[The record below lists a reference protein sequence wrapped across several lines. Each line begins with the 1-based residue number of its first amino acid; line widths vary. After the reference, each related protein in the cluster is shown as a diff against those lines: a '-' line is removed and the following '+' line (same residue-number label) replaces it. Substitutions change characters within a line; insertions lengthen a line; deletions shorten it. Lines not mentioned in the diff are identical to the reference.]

1 MFYHLL
7 YPLHSSLRA
16 FNVFR
21 YITFRTAMAILTAMI
36 VSFILGPWLIRRLRH
51 FQIGQEIREEGPASH
66 QSKRGTPTMGGLLI
80 LTAVIPTTLLWAD
93 LRNTFVW
100 IAVVAMAGFGA
111 IGFWDDYMKVAKKR
125 NLGLTARGKF
135 GLQIALGLGIGLLL
149 YWMSYEGMFT
159 TRLVFPFVKS
169 LSPMLGLFFPFFVV
183 LVLTGASNA
192 VNLTDGL
199 DGLAIG
205 SFLIASATFMLLAY
219 AAGNAIVADYLGIA
233 NVKGAGEL
241 TIFCGALV
249 GASLGFL
256 WFNGHPAEIFM
267 GDVGSMALG
276 GALGTIAILIKQEFV
291 LVIVGGLFV
300 VEALSVI
307 VQVASF
313 KSRGGKRVF
322 LMAPLH
328 HHFELSGWSETKV
341 VIRFW
346 IVAIIFA
353 LLGLAT
359 LKLR

>member
-1 MFYHLL
+1 MLYHLL
-7 YPLHSSLRA
+7 YPLHTSFKL

-21 YITFRTAMAILTAMI
+21 YITFRAAMAILTALI
-36 VSFILGPWLIRRLRH
+36 VSLILGPWLIRRLRH

-66 QSKRGTPTMGGLLI
+66 QVKKGTPTMGGLLV
-80 LTAVIPTTLLWAD
+80 LTAVVPTTLLWAD
-93 LRNTFVW
+93 LTNPFVW
-100 IAVVAMAGFGA
+100 IAIVAMIAFGA

-125 NLGLTARGKF
+125 NLGLTAAQKF
-135 GLQIALGLGIGLLL
+135 GLQILFSLMLGALL
-149 YWMSYEGMFT
+149 YVMSFEGLFS
-159 TRLVFPFVKS
+159 TRLVFPFVKTFA
-169 LSPMLGLFFPFFVV
+169 PMLGIFFPLFVA

-205 SFLIASATFMLLAY
+205 SFLIASTTFMVLAY
-219 AAGNAIVADYLGIA
+219 AAGNAIVSEYLGIA

-256 WFNGHPAEIFM
+256 WYNGHPAEVFM

-276 GALGTIAILIKQEFV
+276 GALGTIAILIKQEYM

-307 VQVASF
+307 IQVASF
-313 KSRGGKRVF
+313 KSRGKRVF
-322 LMAPLH
+322 RMSPLH
-328 HHFELSGWSETKV
+328 HHFELSGWHETKV

>member
-1 MFYHLL
+1 MLYHIL
-7 YPLHSSLRA
+7 YPLHVYFKV

-21 YITFRTAMAILTAMI
+21 YITFRTAMAILTAMV
-36 VSFILGPWLIRRLRH
+36 VSFMLGPWLIERLRH

-80 LTAVIPTTLLWAD
+80 LTSVIPTTLLWAD
-93 LRNTFVW
+93 LQNSFVW
-100 IAVVAMAGFGA
+100 IAVASMALFGA
-111 IGFWDDYMKVAKKR
+111 IGFWDDYLKVAKKH
-125 NLGLTARGKF
+125 NLGLTARRKF
-135 GLQIALGLGIGLLL
+135 GLQIALGLAIGLLL
-149 YWMSYEGMFT
+149 LWMSWQGVFT
-159 TRLVFPFVKS
+159 TKLVFPFFKTFAP
-169 LSPMLGLFFPFFVV
+169 LLGVAYPLFVV

-205 SFLIASATFMLLAY
+205 SFLVASTTFMLLAY

-233 NVKGAGEL
+233 NVKGTGEQ

-249 GASLGFL
+249 GSSLGFL
-256 WFNGHPAEIFM
+256 WFNAHPAEIFM

-300 VEALSVI
+300 LEAMSVI

-313 KSRGGKRVF
+313 KSRGKRVF
-322 LMAPLH
+322 RMAPLH
-328 HHFELSGWSETKV
+328 HHFELSGWKETKV

>member
-1 MFYHLL
+1 MLYLLL
-7 YPLHSSLRA
+7 YPLHGSLKI

-21 YITFRTAMAILTAMI
+21 YITFRSAMAILTALV
-36 VSFILGPWLIRRLRH
+36 VSLVLGPWLIRRLRH

-66 QSKRGTPTMGGLLI
+66 QAKKGTPTMGGLLV
-80 LTAVIPTTLLWAD
+80 LTAVVPTTLLWAD
-93 LRNTFVW
+93 LRNVFVW
-100 IAVVAMAGFGA
+100 IAVVSMCAFGA
-111 IGFWDDYMKVAKKR
+111 IGFWDDYVKIAKKR

-135 GLQIALGLGIGLLL
+135 GLQILLSLAIGALL
-149 YWMSYEGMFT
+149 YVMSYEGMFST
-159 TRLVFPFVKS
+159 QLIFPFVKS
-169 LSPMLGLFFPFFVV
+169 FAPKLGIVFPIFVA

-205 SFLIASATFMLLAY
+205 SFLVASTTFTILAY

-256 WFNGHPAEIFM
+256 WYNGHPAEVFM

-276 GALGTIAILIKQEFV
+276 GALGTIAILIKQEYM
-291 LVIVGGLFV
+291 LVVVGGLFV

-313 KSRGGKRVF
+313 RSRGKRIF
-322 LMAPLH
+322 RMSPLH

>member
-1 MFYHLL
+1 MLYHLL
-7 YPLHSSLRA
+7 YPLHTSWKV

-21 YITFRTAMAILTAMI
+21 YITFRTAMAVLTAMV

-80 LTAVIPTTLLWAD
+80 LTAVVPSTLLWAD
-93 LRNTFVW
+93 LRNPFVW
-100 IAVVAMAGFGA
+100 IAVVSMCGFGA
-111 IGFWDDYMKVAKKR
+111 IGFYDDYVKVAKKR
-125 NLGLTARGKF
+125 NLGLTARAKF
-135 GLQIALGLGIGLLL
+135 SFQIALGLAIGFLL
-149 YWMSYEGMFT
+149 YWMSTQHLFST
-159 TRLVFPFVKS
+159 QLIFPFVKAFA
-169 LSPMLGLFFPFFVV
+169 PMLGVAFPLFVV

-205 SFLIASATFMLLAY
+205 SFLVAATTFTILTY
-219 AAGNAIVADYLGIA
+219 AAGNAIVAEYLGIA
-233 NVKGAGEL
+233 NVKGTGEL

-276 GALGTIAILIKQEFV
+276 GALGTIAVLIKQEFV

-300 VEALSVI
+300 LEAASVI
-307 VQVASF
+307 LQVGSY
-313 KSRGGKRVF
+313 KSRKKRIF
-322 LMAPLH
+322 RMAPVH
-328 HHFELSGWSETKV
+328 HHFELEGWHETKV

>member
-1 MFYHLL
+1 MLYHLL
-7 YPLHSSLRA
+7 YPLHTKLSA

-21 YITFRTAMAILTAMI
+21 YITFRTAMAILTAM
-36 VSFILGPWLIRRLRH
+36 VVALVLGPWLIRRLRH

-80 LTAVIPTTLLWAD
+80 LTAVVPTTLLWTD
-93 LRNTFVW
+93 LRNPFVW
-100 IAVVAMAGFGA
+100 IAVVSMCAFGA
-111 IGFWDDYMKVAKKR
+111 IGFFDDYVKVAKKR
-125 NLGLTARGKF
+125 NLGLSARGKF
-135 GLQIALGLGIGLLL
+135 SLQVALGLAIGLLL
-149 YWMSYEGMFT
+149 YWMSYQGTFS

-169 LSPMLGLFFPFFVV
+169 FSPFLGMAFPFFVV
-183 LVLTGASNA
+183 IVLTGASNA

-205 SFLIASATFMLLAY
+205 SFLIASATFTILAY
-219 AAGNAIVADYLGIA
+219 VAGNAIVADYLGIA
-233 NVKGAGEL
+233 NIKGAGEL
-241 TIFCGALV
+241 TVFCGALV

-256 WFNGHPAEIFM
+256 WYNGHPAEVFM
-267 GDVGSMALG
+267 GDVGSMSLG
-276 GALGTIAILIKQEFV
+276 GALGTIAILIKQEFL

-322 LMAPLH
+322 RMAPLH

>member
-1 MFYHLL
+1 MLYHLL
-7 YPLHSSLRA
+7 YPLHGSMKV

-21 YITFRTAMAILTAMI
+21 YITFRTAMAILTALV
-36 VSFILGPWLIRRLRH
+36 VSLILGPWLIRRLRH
-51 FQIGQEIREEGPASH
+51 FQIGQEIREDGPATH
-66 QSKRGTPTMGGLLI
+66 HAKKGTPTMGGLLV
-80 LTAVIPTTLLWAD
+80 LTAVVPTTLLWAD
-93 LRNTFVW
+93 LRNPFVW
-100 IAVVAMAGFGA
+100 IAIVAMCAFGA
-111 IGFWDDYMKVAKKR
+111 IGFWDDYVKMVKKR
-125 NLGLTARGKF
+125 SLGLTARGKF
-135 GLQIALGLGIGLLL
+135 GLQIVLSLAIGTLL
-149 YWMSYEGMFT
+149 YAMSYQGLFST
-159 TRLVFPFVKS
+159 QLVFPFVKTFA
-169 LSPMLGLFFPFFVV
+169 PMLGMLFPLFVA

-205 SFLIASATFMLLAY
+205 SFLVASTTFMILAY
-219 AAGNAIVADYLGIA
+219 AAGNAIVADYLDIA
-233 NVKGAGEL
+233 NVKQAGEL

-256 WFNGHPAEIFM
+256 WYNGHPAEVFM

-276 GALGTIAILIKQEFV
+276 GALGTIAILIKQEFM

-313 KSRGGKRVF
+313 KSRGKRVF
-322 LMAPLH
+322 RMAPLH
-328 HHFELSGWSETKV
+328 HHFELSGWSEMKV

>member
-7 YPLHSSLRA
+7 YPLHSSFKV

-93 LRNTFVW
+93 LGNLFVW

-135 GLQIALGLGIGLLL
+135 GLQIGLGLAIGLFL
-149 YWMSYEGMFT
+149 YWMSYEGMFST
-159 TRLVFPFVKS
+159 KLVFPFVKS
-169 LSPMLGLFFPFFVV
+169 FSPMLGLFFPLFVV
-183 LVLTGASNA
+183 LVLTGSSNA

-307 VQVASF
+307 LQVASF

>member
-1 MFYHLL
+1 
-7 YPLHSSLRA
+7 
-16 FNVFR
+16 
-21 YITFRTAMAILTAMI
+21 MAILTAMI

-66 QSKRGTPTMGGLLI
+66 HSKRGTPTMGGLLI

-93 LRNTFVW
+93 LRNPFVW
-100 IAVVAMAGFGA
+100 IAVVSMAAFGA
-111 IGFWDDYMKVAKKR
+111 IGFWDDYMKVAQKR

-135 GLQIALGLGIGLLL
+135 GLQIALGLAIGLLL
-149 YWMSYEGMFT
+149 YWMAYEGLFT
-159 TRLVFPFVKS
+159 TSLVFPFVKS
-169 LSPMLGLFFPFFVV
+169 FSPLLGLFFPFFVV

-205 SFLIASATFMLLAY
+205 SFLIASTTFMILAY

-233 NVKGAGEL
+233 NVKLAGEL

-256 WFNGHPAEIFM
+256 WFNCHPAEIFM

>member
-1 MFYHLL
+1 MLYQLL
-7 YPLHSSLRA
+7 YPLHASFKV

-21 YITFRTAMAILTAMI
+21 YITFRSAMAILTGLV
-36 VSFILGPWLIRRLRH
+36 VSLVLGPWLIERLRH
-51 FQIGQEIREEGPASH
+51 FQIGQEIREEGPATH
-66 QSKRGTPTMGGLLI
+66 HAKKGTPTMGGLLI
-80 LTAVIPTTLLWAD
+80 LTAVVPTTLLWTD
-93 LRNTFVW
+93 LRNPFVW
-100 IAVVAMAGFGA
+100 IAIVAMCGFGA
-111 IGFWDDYMKVAKKR
+111 IGFWDDYLKIAKKR
-125 NLGLTARGKF
+125 SLGLSARGK
-135 GLQIALGLGIGLLL
+135 LGFQVLLSLAIGALL
-149 YWMSYEGMFT
+149 YVMSYQGLFS

-169 LSPMLGLFFPFFVV
+169 FAPLLGVFFPVFVV

-205 SFLIASATFMLLAY
+205 SFLIASTTFMILAY

-256 WFNGHPAEIFM
+256 WYNGHPAEIFM

-276 GALGTIAILIKQEFV
+276 GALGTIAVLIKQEYM
-291 LVIVGGLFV
+291 LAIVGGLFV
-300 VEALSVI
+300 VEAGSVI

-313 KSRGGKRVF
+313 KSRGKRVF
-322 LMAPLH
+322 RMSPLH
-328 HHFELSGWSETKV
+328 HHFELSGWSEAKV

-346 IVAIIFA
+346 IIAIIFA

>member
-7 YPLHSSLRA
+7 YPLHTSLRV

-36 VSFILGPWLIRRLRH
+36 VSFILGPWLIRRLRL

-66 QSKRGTPTMGGLLI
+66 QVKRGTPTMGGLLI
-80 LTAVIPTTLLWAD
+80 LTSVLPTTLLWAD
-93 LRNTFVW
+93 LTNVFVW
-100 IAVVAMAGFGA
+100 IAVVSMAAFGA
-111 IGFWDDYMKVAKKR
+111 IGFWDDYTKVAKKR
-125 NLGLTARGKF
+125 NLGLTARRKF
-135 GLQIALGLGIGLLL
+135 TLQIALGLVIGFFL
-149 YWMSYEGMFT
+149 YWMSLEGVFS
-159 TRLVFPFVKS
+159 TRLIFPFFKAF
-169 LSPMLGLFFPFFVV
+169 SPMLGVAFPLFVV

-205 SFLIASATFMLLAY
+205 SSLIASTTFMLLAY

-233 NVKGAGEL
+233 NVKGTAEL

-249 GASLGFL
+249 GSSLGFL
-256 WFNGHPAEIFM
+256 WFNGHPAEVFM

-276 GALGTIAILIKQEFV
+276 GALGTVAVLIKQEFV

-307 VQVASF
+307 IQVAVY
-313 KSRGGKRVF
+313 KRTGKRVF
-322 LMAPLH
+322 LMAPIH
-328 HHFELSGWSETKV
+328 HHFEHLGWSEPTV

-346 IVAIIFA
+346 IISFVLA
-353 LLGLAT
+353 LAGLAT